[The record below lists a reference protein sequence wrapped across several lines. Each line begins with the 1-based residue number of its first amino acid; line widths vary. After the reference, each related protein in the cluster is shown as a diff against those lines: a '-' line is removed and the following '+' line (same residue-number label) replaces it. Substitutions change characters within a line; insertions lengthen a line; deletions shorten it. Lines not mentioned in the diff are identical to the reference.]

1 MSNFKKL
8 LVWSKSVSFVTE
20 IYKVLSKFP
29 QSELYGLTSQ
39 IKRSA
44 VSIPSNIAEGSSNR
58 SDKEFDRFLCI
69 ALGSSFELETQLIIA
84 FNLEFIN
91 EETHFALSEKIVEI
105 QKMIASFQKTLIK
118 TRNS

>member
-8 LVWSKSVSFVTE
+8 LVWSKAVSFVIV
-20 IYKVLSKFP
+20 IYKVLSEFP

-39 IKRSA
+39 IKKSA
-44 VSIPSNIAEGSSNR
+44 ISIPSNIAEGSSNR
-58 SDKEFDRFLCI
+58 SVKEFDRFLCI

-91 EETHFALSEKIVEI
+91 EHTHSALNEKLGEI
-105 QKMIASFQKTLIK
+105 QKMIVSFQKTLNK
-118 TRNS
+118 TKNL